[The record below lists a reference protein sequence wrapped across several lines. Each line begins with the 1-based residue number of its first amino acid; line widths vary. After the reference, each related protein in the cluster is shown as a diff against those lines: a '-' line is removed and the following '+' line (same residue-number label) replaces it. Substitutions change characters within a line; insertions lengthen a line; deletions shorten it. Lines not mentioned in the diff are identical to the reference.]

1 MDKKHRFKDKWSDG
15 QLSFF
20 LATVR
25 QNKEINGR
33 EMKAQLELAFENPDY
48 TSPTTL
54 YEEIKLARIF
64 IKKMQVDPDELDN
77 TEQWRIEDEEDV
89 EDARLILSALPDV
102 LKELGGQKT
111 SFTKREAWWLAK
123 IKRTAPSIDGW
134 KAYLF
139 AREYIARGD
148 GDRIDLNMLLDVYD
162 GDFLEKSKTLHQM
175 FEANLVPLPQG
186 VTDLQLHWRLEHI
199 NAMAE
204 RIEFTPEEKAELQ
217 DITGDIASGVNKR
230 TIKEKV
236 LDTKPIDADA
246 SDNVPTHDIP

>member
-1 MDKKHRFKDKWSDG
+1 MDRRHRFKDKWSDG

-77 TEQWRIEDEEDV
+77 TEQWRLEDEEDE

-111 SFTKREAWWLAK
+111 SFTKREAWWVAK

-134 KAYLF
+134 KSYLF
-139 AREYIARGD
+139 AREFIGRGD
-148 GDRIDLNMLLDVYD
+148 GDTTDLYLLLDVYD
-162 GDFLEKSKTLHQM
+162 GDFLKKSGKLMEM
-175 FEANLVPLPQG
+175 FEAKLVPQPQG
-186 VTDLQLHWRLEHI
+186 VTDLQLFWRMEHL
-199 NAMAE
+199 NAMADA
-204 RIEFTPEEKAELQ
+204 IEFTSEEKAELQ
-217 DITGDIASGVNKR
+217 DITGDIESAMTR
-230 TIKEKV
+230 TIREKI
-236 LDTKPIDADA
+236 LDTKPIDGDA
-246 SDNVPTHDIP
+246 SDNVPAHDIP